1 MLKLNKIY
9 NIDCLKGLKKIN
21 DKSIDLII
29 TSPPF
34 KLGNTHHTCFKKHK
48 SYDDKIPKNDYQKW
62 QVKVLSECFRVL

>member
-21 DKSIDLII
+21 DNSVDLVI

-34 KLGNTHHTCFKKHK
+34 NLGNTHHTGTKKHK
-48 SYDDKIPKNDYQKW
+48 M
-62 QVKVLSECFRVL
+62 